1 MNMRD
6 YSTVHLNIYYN
17 KGTPQMV
24 HVVGNGIDVE
34 TACSKNIYRLNEHE
48 GLFNSTPRHILQ

>member
-6 YSTVHLNIYYN
+6 YSTVHLYIYYN
-17 KGTPQMV
+17 NGTAQMV

-34 TACSKNIYRLNEHE
+34 TACSKKNI
-48 GLFNSTPRHILQ
+48 